1 MGNRNANSNPSG
13 KMDNI
18 AMERYAAITR
28 PQPGDGWL
36 ADLKSMLVKNELD
49 AEQLATGEKPGGG
62 DLFPAGFTPP
72 FSTKKEIE
80 HLKKVPDFIKQS
92 SLEILRMIYE
102 NDLPATYSVVG
113 GAEWQ
118 VEFATSPGQDPDRPN
133 IQVMWINPEVP
144 KETSRGRNFIRR
156 GPRPT

>member
-18 AMERYAAITR
+18 AMERYAAVTR
-28 PQPGDGWL
+28 PDPDKDKWL
-36 ADLKSMLVKNELD
+36 GELKDLLAGGGLTSE
-49 AEQLATGEKPGGG
+49 ELATGKKDGA
-62 DLFPAGFTPP
+62 DLFPPGFTPP

-80 HLKKVPDFIKQS
+80 HLMKVPDFIKVA
-92 SLEILRMIYE
+92 SLKIVKSIYA

-118 VEFATSPGQDPDRPN
+118 VEFATSPGQTPDRPN

-144 KETSRGRNFIRR
+144 KETPRGRNFIRR
-156 GPRPT
+156 APR